1 MTRRTLALL
10 VGAALL
16 APMAGQAQ
24 GSEFARQ
31 VGVQLVR
38 DARVLI
44 PAGFALSH
52 DPYTGTLYDNTYED
66 LTLTLHSGVSYAL
79 VGVCDND
86 CSDLDLILY
95 DAVGREVSSALRPDD
110 KPVVVAAPRWTGQ
123 YRLRVIMA
131 RCLAQ
136 PCFYG
141 IGIFGQ

>member
-16 APMAGQAQ
+16 APTAGQAQ

-38 DARVLI
+38 DAGVLI

-52 DPYTGTLYDNTYED
+52 DPYTGTLYDNAYED

-86 CSDLDLILY
+86 CSDLDLISTTRL
-95 DAVGREVSSALRPDD
+95 AEKSARISGPMINPSSWQLPVGPGSIVS
-110 KPVVVAAPRWTGQ
+110 G
-123 YRLRVIMA
+123 
-131 RCLAQ
+131 
-136 PCFYG
+136 
-141 IGIFGQ
+141 